1 MLIVCPSCASEYA
14 IDPEKLGPTGRQV
27 RCALCR
33 DTWFAAPDGAPPGE
47 APAGATLLGAPEPP
61 PRRRRAGRWLAAAAL
76 LAAAS
81 AAAQVPA
88 AWIERGRGVAS
99 QLLAPARPAL
109 AFRNVMSE
117 IDGPSGARMLVV
129 TGEIVNAGPAPAS
142 LAPLE
147 FLVRSG
153 DERVLAAWTSAPP
166 RPTLPPGEAAR
177 FEVRFAGPPEG
188 GRDVRVH
195 FSPRTGVA
203 LAWRQPS

>member
-1 MLIVCPSCASEYA
+1 MLLI
-14 IDPEKLGPTGRQV
+14 
-27 RCALCR
+27 
-33 DTWFAAPDGAPPGE
+33 
-47 APAGATLLGAPEPP
+47 
-61 PRRRRAGRWLAAAAL
+61 
-76 LAAAS
+76 
-81 AAAQVPA
+81 
-88 AWIERGRGVAS
+88 
-99 QLLAPARPAL
+99 
-109 AFRNVMSE
+109 
-117 IDGPSGARMLVV
+117 

-166 RPTLPPGEAAR
+166 RATLPPGEVAR

>member
-14 IDPEKLGPTGRQV
+14 IDPEKLGPAGRQV

-33 DTWFAAPDGAPPGE
+33 DTWFAAPDGAP
-47 APAGATLLGAPEPP
+47 
-61 PRRRRAGRWLAAAAL
+61 
-76 LAAAS
+76 
-81 AAAQVPA
+81 
-88 AWIERGRGVAS
+88 AWVERGRGVAS
-99 QLLAPARPAL
+99 QLLAPARAEV
-109 AFRNVMSE
+109 AFRDVSSV
-117 IDGPSGARMLVV
+117 IDGPAGARMLVV

-147 FLVRSG
+147 FLLRSG

-166 RPTLPPGEAAR
+166 RPILPPGEAAR
-177 FEVRFAGPPEG
+177 FEVRFAGPPAG

-195 FSPRTGVA
+195 FSPRQGLA

>member
-14 IDPEKLGPTGRQV
+14 IDPEKLGPAGRQV

-33 DTWFAAPDGAPPGE
+33 DTWFAAPDGAEPPG
-47 APAGATLLGAPEPP
+47 
-61 PRRRRAGRWLAAAAL
+61 RRRAGRWLAAAAL

-99 QLLAPARPAL
+99 QLLAPARPEL

-142 LAPLE
+142 LATLE
-147 FLVRSG
+147 F
-153 DERVLAAWTSAPP
+153 
-166 RPTLPPGEAAR
+166 
-177 FEVRFAGPPEG
+177 
-188 GRDVRVH
+188 
-195 FSPRTGVA
+195 
-203 LAWRQPS
+203 